1 MPDNFKSLKEVFEKE
16 PRLKRLRNVIN
27 ASSVVADF
35 NKIFPEFKKMVVP
48 VKVEKKRLF
57 LNVEN
62 SVWRNWRNEL
72 KFKEK
77 EIIEK
82 INNHFQTE
90 IIKWL
95 KFIS

>member
-16 PRLKRLRNVIN
+16 PRLKRLRNVVN

-35 NKIFPEFKKMVVP
+35 TTIFPEFKKMVIP

-62 SVWRNWRNEL
+62 SVWRNEL

-82 INNHFQTE
+82 INNHFKTE

>member
-1 MPDNFKSLKEVFEKE
+1 MPDSFKSLKEVFDKE
-16 PRLKRLRNVIN
+16 PRLKGLKNIIN
-27 ASSVVADF
+27 AYSVVADF
-35 NKIFPEFKKMVVP
+35 HIIFPEFNKMVVP

-57 LNVEN
+57 LTVEN
-62 SVWRNWRNEL
+62 SIWRNEL

-82 INNHFQTE
+82 INNHFKIE
-90 IIKWL
+90 IIKWI

>member
-16 PRLKRLRNVIN
+16 PRLKTLRNIIN
-27 ASSVVADF
+27 ANSVVADF
-35 NKIFPEFKKMVVP
+35 NIIFPEFKKMVIP
-48 VKVEKKRLF
+48 VKVEKKSLF
-57 LNVEN
+57 LSVEN
-62 SVWRNWRNEL
+62 SVWRNEL

-82 INNHFQTE
+82 INNHFKTE

-95 KFIS
+95 KFI

>member
-16 PRLKRLRNVIN
+16 PQFKRLRNIVN

-35 NKIFPEFKKMVVP
+35 NKIFPEFEKMVVA

-57 LNVEN
+57 LRIEN
-62 SVWRNWRNEL
+62 PVWRNEL

-82 INNHFQTE
+82 INNHFKTE

-95 KFIS
+95 KFLS

>member
-16 PRLKRLRNVIN
+16 PRLKTLRNIIN
-27 ASSVVADF
+27 AYSVVADF
-35 NKIFPEFKKMVVP
+35 NIIFPEFKKMVIP
-48 VKVEKKRLF
+48 VKVEKKSLF
-57 LNVEN
+57 LSVEN
-62 SVWRNWRNEL
+62 SVWRNEL

-82 INNHFQTE
+82 INNHFKTE

-95 KFIS
+95 KFI

>member
-16 PRLKRLRNVIN
+16 PRLKTLRNIIN
-27 ASSVVADF
+27 AYSVVADC
-35 NKIFPEFKKMVVP
+35 NIIFPEFKKMVIP
-48 VKVEKKRLF
+48 VKVEKKSLF
-57 LNVEN
+57 LSVEN
-62 SVWRNWRNEL
+62 SVWRNEL

-82 INNHFQTE
+82 INNHFKTE

-95 KFIS
+95 KFI

>member
-1 MPDNFKSLKEVFEKE
+1 MPDSFKSLKEVYEKE
-16 PRLKRLRNVIN
+16 PRLRGLRNIIN

-35 NKIFPEFKKMVVP
+35 HIIFPEFKKMVVP

-57 LNVEN
+57 LTVEN
-62 SVWRNWRNEL
+62 SIWRNEL

-82 INNHFQTE
+82 INNHFKIE
-90 IIKWL
+90 IIKWI